1 MDTASLLKELPG
13 CTRNWLYYLEFRG
26 VIKPTKD
33 TRRHYQRR
41 TYGPADVEAVRQLWR
56 LYQQG
61 FRLSAAVDIIT
72 GHEKTSEDRELVS
85 FEPRRS

>member
-1 MDTASLLKELPG
+1 MDTASVLKELPG

-26 VIKPTKD
+26 VIRPTKD
-33 TRRHYQRR
+33 ARRHYQRR
-41 TYGPADVEAVRQLWR
+41 TYSPADVETARDLWR

-72 GHEKTSEDRELVS
+72 AQEKRSEDEELVS
-85 FEPRRS
+85 SKSSHS